1 MWRRLW
7 IFYTEE
13 GTFLFHDIFEFS
25 SRRARVF
32 RNLDGLDLDGFF
44 MADLVSYR
52 YADESDLLP
61 YRFGGSEKK
70 CTKWENGPVSLL
82 SDITDE

>member
-1 MWRRLW
+1 
-7 IFYTEE
+7 
-13 GTFLFHDIFEFS
+13 
-25 SRRARVF
+25 
-32 RNLDGLDLDGFF
+32 